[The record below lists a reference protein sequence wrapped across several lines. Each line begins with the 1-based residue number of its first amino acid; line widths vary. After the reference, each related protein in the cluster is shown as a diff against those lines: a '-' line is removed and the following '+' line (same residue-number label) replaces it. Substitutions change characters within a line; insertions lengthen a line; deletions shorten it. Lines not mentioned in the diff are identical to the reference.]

1 MLWSVLFCVL
11 CSVLFSVE
19 PAMLP
24 LPPHWD
30 ERRAALLSMLR
41 RLSYEERDVTLSSG
55 QKSHFYIDCK
65 QTMLT
70 GEGHVLLGACFS
82 DLLERAEAAHPD
94 RNQPR
99 HAAVGGLTM
108 GADPLSS
115 ATALWSTLHGRP
127 LNAIYVRKEAKGHGT
142 GAFLEGTKSVPA
154 GARVAIVEDVVTTGN
169 ASKTAV
175 ERLRAHGYI
184 VDTVLAIVDRQAGG
198 REVLHAL
205 GLHLHALFD
214 LRDFPRQGTS
224 T

>member
-1 MLWSVLFCVL
+1 MFQ
-11 CSVLFSVE
+11 
-19 PAMLP
+19 

-30 ERRAALLSMLR
+30 EQRAALLAMLR
-41 RLSYEERDVTLSSG
+41 RLSYEEREVTLSSG
-55 QKSHFYIDCK
+55 LKSHFYIDCK

-82 DLLERAEAAHPD
+82 ALLERAEAAHPD
-94 RNQPR
+94 RAQPR

-127 LNAIYVRKEAKGHGT
+127 LHAIYVRKEAKGHGT
-142 GAFLEGTKSVPA
+142 GAFLEGTKSVPL

-175 ERLRAHGYI
+175 ERLRAHGYV

-198 REVLHAL
+198 RETLHAM

-214 LRDFPRQGTS
+214 LRDFPRQGTPA
-224 T
+224 